1 MFQQTHHFGHEQKSL
16 ARKKFDVYPSAY
28 ANAWASKWYKKRG
41 GGWKKKGKTNESVVY
56 EETKKVKAPDGFHWM
71 KHGENEYKLM
81 KHKGE
86 FKPHKDASLEAN
98 FDVQKVHEEN
108 KPKNCGCGKDPCE
121 TYGRTEESYLQTKRM
136 DKNEKNATTT

>member
-1 MFQQTHHFGHEQKSL
+1 
-16 ARKKFDVYPSAY
+16 
-28 ANAWASKWYKKRG
+28 
-41 GGWKKKGKTNESVVY
+41 
-56 EETKKVKAPDGFHWM
+56 
-71 KHGENEYKLM
+71 M

-86 FKPHKDASLEAN
+86 FKPHEDASLEAN

-136 DKNEKNATTT
+136 DKSEKTYHDTITKELEGTKAFKTLNPRFKKDIHKEVSKMILIANGLLTKEEK